1 MDTWMRVCR
10 FFNHDPD
17 KRHAERIVQV
27 PGMLRRL
34 LPVQAHGVWFALYR
48 LYSVHRSLFLGYIM
62 GLGKT
67 TMAICLHL
75 VQYIINEMRYDM
87 AVNPDDHS
95 PDGYAPCP
103 SAARLREKYKLE
115 CPCRR
120 DSSTY
125 GVESLLGGTVVMVPI
140 RLIKNWNDEYWHCFN
155 DNSGGK
161 VKTYKSTFRW
171 DSEGHAPPGQVGLII
186 RDEGHEEC
194 GESSATMKAIR
205 AVRKANESMD
215 VDPPRLEMA
224 WEGWKDHDILSKW
237 CNGEAIDLGKRFA
250 VASKTG
256 QDADNI
262 VKEIREDFG
271 LLHVELT
278 VAFSLDSHFLDKG
291 KVLDLNPNVFINV
304 E

>member
-125 GVESLLGGTVVMVPI
+125 GVESLLGGTVVMAGKSKHISPPFVGTVRDMH
-140 RLIKNWNDEYWHCFN
+140 RLDKVRSSTTK
-155 DNSGGK
+155 SGWSQPRDIPTS
-161 VKTYKSTFRW
+161 VKYPT
-171 DSEGHAPPGQVGLII
+171 ALVGLII

-205 AVRKANESMD
+205 AVR
-215 VDPPRLEMA
+215 
-224 WEGWKDHDILSKW
+224 
-237 CNGEAIDLGKRFA
+237 KRFA